1 MIGNRYGDC
10 ELACFYCG
18 TQTGLMQVAHR
29 NSLGQV
35 VGYLFLCGDC
45 LKVVGSNYSVSL
57 MKVETHAKKD

>member
-1 MIGNRYGDC
+1 MIGNRYDDC
-10 ELACFYCG
+10 ELACWHCG

-45 LKVVGSNYSVSL
+45 LKVVSKNYSVTL
-57 MKVETHAKKD
+57 VKVGGGAKTD